1 MLQGLYAA
9 ASGMAAQQT
18 QFDAVSNDLA
28 NLSTPGYQA
37 GEVGFQSLLYSS
49 AGSASGTTTATG
61 AGASSS
67 IVGRDQTEGP
77 LQPTGRT
84 LDVAIQGEGFLQVRR
99 PDGTIGLTRNG
110 ALQLDS
116 LGRITNQ
123 QGMPLQPPVTLPP
136 GVTADQVK
144 IFPNGA
150 VHAGSRAL
158 GTISIVTVPAP
169 GQLQPDGGSLSSA
182 TTASG
187 GIRSATGSTLTQGAL
202 EGSNVDVS
210 TAMSSMITAERT
222 YQMASESVKYQDQML
237 QIANA
242 VIK

>member
-37 GEVGFQSLLYSS
+37 TEVGFQNLLYSS

-67 IVGRDQTEGP
+67 IVGRDQTQGP

-84 LDVAIQGEGFLQVRR
+84 LDVAIEGEGFLQVRR

-116 LGRITNQ
+116 QGRITNQ
-123 QGMPLQPPVTLPP
+123 QGMPLQPPITLPP

-144 IFPNGA
+144 IFPNGT
-150 VHAGSRAL
+150 VNAGSRTL

-187 GIRSATGSTLTQGAL
+187 GIRSATGSTLTQGSL
-202 EGSNVDVS
+202 EGSNVDVN
-210 TAMSSMITAERT
+210 TAMSAMITAERT
-222 YQMASESVKYQDQML
+222 YQMASDSIKYQDQML
-237 QIANA
+237 QIANQ

>member
-1 MLQGLYAA
+1 MLQALYAA
-9 ASGMAAQQT
+9 SSGMAAQQT

-37 GEVGFQSLLYSS
+37 GEVGFQNLLYSS
-49 AGSASGTTTATG
+49 AGSASGTTAATG

-67 IVGRDQTEGP
+67 IVGRDQSQGP
-77 LQPTGRT
+77 LLPTGRT

-116 LGRITNQ
+116 QGRITNQ
-123 QGMPLQPPVTLPP
+123 QGMPLQPPITLAP
-136 GVTADQVK
+136 GVTTDQLK
-144 IFPNGA
+144 IAPNGT
-150 VHAGSRAL
+150 VNAGSRTL
-158 GTISIVTVPAP
+158 GKISIVTVPAP
-169 GQLQPDGGSLSSA
+169 GQLQSSGGSISSA
-182 TTASG
+182 TA
-187 GIRSATGSTLTQGAL
+187 ATGAIRAANGSTVTQGSL

-210 TAMSSMITAERT
+210 TAMSEMITAERT
-222 YQMASESVKYQDQML
+222 YQMASESIKYQDQML